1 MGKQSITSK
10 VETITPK
17 KAQIYLE
24 SNTNNRRV
32 RQTTVDFYA
41 RIMSSGAWKL
51 NGKTIVISNEGVI
64 LDGQHRLQAC
74 VNSGATFQ
82 TVVVRG
88 PEDECFGTID
98 QGVVRTGGDI
108 VGREGYSQSNRK
120 SAATRVILAIDE
132 VDGGIEGFKPNLG
145 LKRAH
150 IEILDYVVEND
161 DLLTEACNAVREDD
175 GPSIC
180 KPPAVFVALYVFLA
194 QKNRTKAKEFFEQL
208 TSGENL
214 NKSDPT
220 YKLRKTLVG
229 ALSVTGVRR
238 KKTWVLAITIKA
250 WNAFLQGS
258 TVGQL
263 KFSETE
269 KWPKTRARR

>member
-32 RQTTVDFYA
+32 RQKTVDFYA

-108 VGREGYSQSNRK
+108 VGREGYSQSKRK
-120 SAATRVILAIDE
+120 AAATRVMLAIDE
-132 VDGGIEGFKPNLG
+132 VDWGI
-145 LKRAH
+145 
-150 IEILDYVVEND
+150 
-161 DLLTEACNAVREDD
+161 
-175 GPSIC
+175 
-180 KPPAVFVALYVFLA
+180 
-194 QKNRTKAKEFFEQL
+194 
-208 TSGENL
+208 
-214 NKSDPT
+214 
-220 YKLRKTLVG
+220 
-229 ALSVTGVRR
+229 
-238 KKTWVLAITIKA
+238 
-250 WNAFLQGS
+250 
-258 TVGQL
+258 
-263 KFSETE
+263 
-269 KWPKTRARR
+269 